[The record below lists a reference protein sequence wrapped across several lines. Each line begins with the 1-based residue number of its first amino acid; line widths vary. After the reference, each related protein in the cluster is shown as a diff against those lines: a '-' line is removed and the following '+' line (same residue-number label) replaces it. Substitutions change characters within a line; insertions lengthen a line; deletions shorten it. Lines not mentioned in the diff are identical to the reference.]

1 MPLQAPAA
9 RRSFLTFLPE
19 GARGEPRF
27 AVEEV
32 REVGG
37 MAESALRRDFIK
49 GEVGVQQKRPRPGQP
64 PPRLGKRLASERE
77 DGEARRDFLQ
87 ARHVAG

>member
-19 GARGEPRF
+19 GARGEPRL
-27 AVEEV
+27 AVKEV

-37 MAESALRRDFIK
+37 MAESALRRDLVE
-49 GEVGVQQKRPRPGQP
+49 GEIGVQEERPRPGQP
-64 PPRLGKRLASERE
+64 LPQDLGAGGATELRLEVASEPERGDAE
-77 DGEARRDFLQ
+77 FP
-87 ARHVAG
+87 